1 MGFWS
6 FEKDACE
13 KLFGG
18 GDAEPTVDELKKEV
32 ADLVLEAEGL
42 DL

>member
-6 FEKDACE
+6 FAKDGCE

-18 GDAEPTVDELKKEV
+18 GDAEPKVDELTKEV
-32 ADLVLEAEGL
+32 ADLGLEAEGL

>member
-6 FEKDACE
+6 FAKDACE

-18 GDAEPTVDELKKEV
+18 SDAEPTVDELNKGV
-32 ADLVLEAEGL
+32 ADLGPEAEDL

>member
-6 FEKDACE
+6 FAKNACE
-13 KLFGG
+13 KLFAG
-18 GDAEPTVDELKKEV
+18 GDAEPTVDELKKGV
-32 ADLVLEAEGL
+32 ADLGLEAEGL